1 MTTRYNLT
9 SPRKNG
15 DKTFWMKIGSAFPS
29 RNGEGFQLVFDA
41 LPLPDADGRVMVLMS
56 PPREDGQSSQARAAD
71 RAQRP
76 TGGAPAGGSYD
87 DMSDTIPFAASVL

>member
-9 SPRKNG
+9 SPRKRG
-15 DKTFWMKIGSAFPS
+15 DKTYWQAVGSAFPS
-29 RNGEGFQLVFDA
+29 KNGEGFQLIFDA

-56 PPREDGQSSQARAAD
+56 PPREDNRDSGMSSRAQASD

-76 TGGAPAGGSYD
+76 AHD
-87 DMSDTIPFAASVL
+87 DLGDEVPF

>member
-15 DKTFWMKIGSAFPS
+15 
-29 RNGEGFQLVFDA
+29 EGFQLIFDA

-56 PPREDGQSSQARAAD
+56 PPREDNRDGMSSRAQAAD

-76 TGGAPAGGSYD
+76 ARD
-87 DMSDTIPFAASVL
+87 DLDDEVPF